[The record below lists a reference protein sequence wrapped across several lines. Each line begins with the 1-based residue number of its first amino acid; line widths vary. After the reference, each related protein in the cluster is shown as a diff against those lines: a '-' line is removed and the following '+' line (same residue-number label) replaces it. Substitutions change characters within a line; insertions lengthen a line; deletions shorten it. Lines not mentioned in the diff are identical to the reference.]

1 MSAPSLSRWP
11 VTKLYKSKKWLY
23 RQYVVKRLSEQEI
36 AKLADT
42 DQATINRWIKKHEL
56 KRKA

>member
-1 MSAPSLSRWP
+1 M
-11 VTKLYKSKKWLY
+11 TKLYKSKKWLY

-42 DQATINRWIKKHEL
+42 DQATINRWIKKFEL
-56 KRKA
+56 RRKQ